1 MGSFKLIK
9 TMLDNI
15 LQGSG
20 IRGHKLDFTSN
31 FLPLVVRSGVFVICL
46 MMTVFIMPVYP
57 IRIKHM
63 AMLNC
68 SLVKC
73 LMRNLGFINDWM
85 EKFGIWTIFRTA
97 WDDLV
102 PKSPKQFGMIVIKI
116 YLALVLSLLL
126 YRKVFKN
133 ERQTKIK

>member
-31 FLPLVVRSGVFVICL
+31 FLPLVVRSCVFVICL
-46 MMTVFIMPVYP
+46 MMTVFIMPVSP
-57 IRIKHM
+57 ISIKHM
-63 AMLNC
+63 AMLKC

-85 EKFGIWTIFRTA
+85 EKFGIWNIFRTA

-102 PKSPKQFGMIVIKI
+102 PKSPKQFGMIAIKI

-126 YRKVFKN
+126 YRKIFKR

>member
-1 MGSFKLIK
+1 
-9 TMLDNI
+9 MLDNI

-46 MMTVFIMPVYP
+46 MMTVFIMPVSP
-57 IRIKHM
+57 ISMKRM
-63 AMLNC
+63 EMLKC
-68 SLVKC
+68 SLGMVLYALDKFQYLIVVKC

-85 EKFGIWTIFRTA
+85 EKIGIWNIFRTT

-102 PKSPKQFGMIVIKI
+102 PKSPKQLGMIG
-116 YLALVLSLLL
+116 
-126 YRKVFKN
+126 
-133 ERQTKIK
+133 T